1 MLMKL
6 ALFQMRCGEGFL
18 ENQEHSL
25 TGLKTAAQLDA
36 DLVLFP
42 EIHLS
47 RFFPQYP
54 DRDATQYAVT
64 LNSPTVRAFQ
74 EACRV
79 HHIMA
84 APNFYLLENG
94 RYFDASVLIGTDG
107 AILGV
112 QKMVHIAQAEQFY
125 EQSYYA
131 PSDSGFH
138 VLDTPLGK
146 IGVVICF
153 DRHYPESIRTT
164 ALMGADLILI
174 PTANVKAEPSAMFQ
188 WEIRV
193 QAFQNSVP
201 IAMCNRVG
209 QEDAMDF
216 SGESIVTDANGDIL
230 ALADDRETVLYV
242 DVDMGQALRVG
253 DMKPYKNLRRPNY
266 YL

>member
-1 MLMKL
+1 MKL
-6 ALFQMRCGEGFL
+6 ALFQMRCATDFSENL
-18 ENQEHSL
+18 ERSL
-25 TGLKTAAQLDA
+25 TGLQTAAQQGAALI
-36 DLVLFP
+36 LFP

-47 RFFPQYP
+47 RFFPQFP
-54 DRDATQYAVT
+54 DSNAAQYAVT
-64 LNSPTVRAFQ
+64 LDSMTVRAFQ
-74 EACRV
+74 DACRV
-79 HHIMA
+79 YRIMA

-125 EQSYYA
+125 EQSYYT
-131 PSDSGFH
+131 PSDDGFH
-138 VLDTPLGK
+138 VFDTPLGK
-146 IGVVICF
+146 IGMVICF

-209 QEDAMDF
+209 LEDAMEF
-216 SGESIVTDANGDIL
+216 SGESMVADANGDVF
-230 ALADDRETVLYV
+230 ALADDRETILYAE
-242 DVDMGQALRVG
+242 VDMEQAHKFSLRR
-253 DMKPYKNLRRPNY
+253 PYKNLRRPEL